1 MDKSQ
6 LVTIAVT
13 AIITAFAK
21 EIATWLSSIVK
32 NLSTNSTIKAKIKSA
47 LTINK
52 IMVVFNLALIAFFA
66 REVYKVVVSPDP
78 VDRFSAFLIAYYTCF
93 AFLCFTRLET
103 LMSLYTDKLIAARKR
118 DTELIELQAI
128 LDKLKEATDS
138 TRRAIEASKGDD
150 EPPADPS
157 SDRPK

>member
-32 NLSTNSTIKAKIKSA
+32 NLSTSNTIKAKLKSA
-47 LTINK
+47 LTPNK
-52 IMVVFNLALIAFFA
+52 ITVAFNLALIAFFS
-66 REVYKVVVSPDP
+66 RELYNLVTSPEP
-78 VDRFSAFLIAYYTCF
+78 ITRVSAFLIAMYTGY
-93 AFLCFTRLET
+93 AILSVTRLET
-103 LMSLYTDKLIAARKR
+103 LMTLHTEKLIAARKR
-118 DTELIELQAI
+118 ERELTELQDI
-128 LDKLKEATDS
+128 LDAFKKANDRLSRVGEDFKALP
-138 TRRAIEASKGDD
+138 K
-150 EPPADPS
+150 PPGESS